1 MNSEKVNM
9 EKYLH
14 LVAFY
19 SNKTCF
25 SKFSFNFYPVQFEMP
40 CNMSR
45 YTNIK
50 SVSFHIICANFPK
63 HSEIQVFT

>member
-14 LVAFY
+14 LVAFC

-25 SKFSFNFYPVQFEMP
+25 SKFSFNFYPIQFEIP

-45 YTNIK
+45 YTNK
-50 SVSFHIICANFPK
+50 KVFHIIYANFPK